1 MESLI
6 MIYAMFVVSILTIM
20 IGLIAVR
27 ARIASVSNGQ
37 VKARYFKLMQG
48 QEVPEIVTK
57 TTRCLNN
64 MFEVPVLFYVA
75 CTLYV
80 VLGIESLVGL
90 VFAWLFVIFRTV
102 HASIHITYNIVRH
115 RMYVFGASV
124 LCVLFLWVNL
134 IAQRI

>member
-57 TTRCLNN
+57 TTRCFNN
-64 MFEVPVLFYVA
+64 MFEVPVLFYVV

-90 VFAWLFVIFRTV
+90 VFAWLFVILRTV
-102 HASIHITYNIVRH
+102 HAYIHITYNLVRH

-134 IAQRI
+134 IVQRI

>member
-1 MESLI
+1 

-57 TTRCLNN
+57 TTRCVNN
-64 MFEVPVLFYVA
+64 MFEVPVLFYVV

-80 VLGIESLVGL
+80 VLGIESLFGL

-102 HASIHITYNIVRH
+102 HAYIHITYNLVRH
-115 RMYVFGASV
+115 RMYVFGAAV

>member
-1 MESLI
+1 
-6 MIYAMFVVSILTIM
+6 MFVVSILTIM
-20 IGLIAVR
+20 IGLIGIR
-27 ARIASVSNGQ
+27 ARITSVSNGQ

-57 TTRCLNN
+57 TTRCFSN
-64 MFEVPVLFYVA
+64 MFEVPVLFYVV

-90 VFAWLFVIFRTV
+90 VFAWLFIIFRIV
-102 HASIHITYNIVRH
+102 HAYIHITYNLVRH
-115 RMYVFGASV
+115 RMYAFGASV

-134 IAQRI
+134 IVQRI